1 MELNLV
7 TDRLVKGQMYPALAT
22 HEARPYTPGWR
33 QFGQHWPFTT
43 PVRMQEYCAQHQV
56 SINICTIEHYAL
68 PAYYP
73 ICLGFFDFTID
84 YFALLPSTVF
94 SKVAHSDLKVLFLY
108 HEGDNPRQIK
118 NRLDSLCRSHQLPD
132 TSYVF
137 VSANSAADS
146 LPGFVCFHD
155 FELWYYQRN
164 LHTPATEIHTNARN
178 KDFTVLCRLHKWWRA
193 VAMAD
198 LWRQNLLDNAYWS
211 YCEAPTDDHIHDC
224 PIELDMIPQLR
235 WAVSKFCQQLPH
247 YSDSAPQ
254 EQRNDH
260 SITDQRYHSDAYA
273 NIVMESQFDVD
284 GSNGVFLTEKTFKPI
299 KHGQMFFIAGAAGSL
314 QTLRNMG
321 YEVFDNILDNSY
333 DLETNATRR
342 WQSLTESIAKARP
355 KLAQLHQQAVPMLMH
370 NQQLFLANKQQRLN
384 TLIKKIHEQ
393 HC

>member
-7 TDRLVKGQMYPALAT
+7 TDRLIKGQMYPALAT

-56 SINICTIEHYAL
+56 SVNINTIDHYAL

-84 YFALLPSTVF
+84 YFALLPSTVLA
-94 SKVAHSDLKVLFLY
+94 KVANRDLKVLFLY

-118 NRLDSLCRSHQLPD
+118 NRLDALCRNHQLPD

-164 LHTPATEIHTNARN
+164 LHTPATEIHTHTRS

-198 LWRQNLLDNAYWS
+198 LWRQNLLENSYWS
-211 YCEAPTDDHIHDC
+211 YCEAPTDDNINDC

-247 YSDSAPQ
+247 YSDSSPQ

-260 SITDQRYHSDAYA
+260 SITDQRYHSDAYC

-314 QTLRNMG
+314 QTLRNLG
-321 YEVFDNILDNSY
+321 YEVFDDILDNSY

-355 KLAQLHQQAVPMLMH
+355 KLAQLHQQAVPMLIH
-370 NQQLFLANKQQRLN
+370 NQQLFLTNKQQRLN